1 MSQKI
6 VVVAPSNIALVKYW
20 GKADPTH
27 QWPDNDSLSLTLERC
42 HTETT
47 ASLRLKHDKIV
58 FDGETLS
65 DLHPAAKRMIKLL
78 DRIREKAGSELR
90 FDISTKN
97 SFPTG
102 TGIASSASGFAALG
116 LSALAAVA
124 QSIDI
129 DVLHQLVGGKSSL
142 EQLIRMGSGSAC
154 RSLYGG
160 LVQWNK
166 GSSPTTQSIQQH
178 HLAATESL
186 RDIVVIINS
195 SAKQHSSSH
204 GHLLAPSSLF
214 HQMRVAESS
223 RRIERLLNVINAQD
237 FACLADIIESEAME
251 MHASMQTCS
260 TPIEYFGKKTAE
272 FISSFRKARH
282 AKQWP
287 AAFTLDAGS
296 NVHLICHCQCEDQ
309 IITWIK
315 NFHDEHHFIKDKIG
329 KGPEIN
335 FL

>member
-1 MSQKI
+1 VSQK
-6 VVVAPSNIALVKYW
+6 VVVIAPSNIALVKYW
-20 GKADPTH
+20 GKADPKN
-27 QWPDNDSLSLTLERC
+27 QWPENDSLSLTLERC

-47 ASLRLKHDKIV
+47 ASLRLKHDNII
-58 FDGETLS
+58 FDGELLS
-65 DLHPAAKRMIKLL
+65 VRHPAASRMIKLL
-78 DRIREKAGSELR
+78 DRIRENAGEPLY
-90 FDISTKN
+90 FEISTKN

-102 TGIASSASGFAALG
+102 AGIASSASGFAALG
-116 LSALAAVA
+116 LAAVGA
-124 QSIDI
+124 VTQSIDI
-129 DVLHQLVGGKSSL
+129 DVLHQWVGGKSSF
-142 EQLIRMGSGSAC
+142 EQLIRLGSGSAC

-166 GSSPTTQSIQQH
+166 GSSPANQSVQQH
-178 HLAATESL
+178 DLAVTESL

-195 SAKQHSSSH
+195 SAKKHSSSH
-204 GHLLAPSSLF
+204 GHSLAPSSLF

-237 FACLADIIESEAME
+237 FAALADIVESEAME

-260 TPIEYFGKKTAE
+260 TPLEYFGKKTAE

-296 NVHLICHCQCEDQ
+296 NVHLICHCHCEEQ

-315 NFHDEHHFIKDKIG
+315 NFHNEHRFITDKIG
-329 KGPEIN
+329 KGPKVN